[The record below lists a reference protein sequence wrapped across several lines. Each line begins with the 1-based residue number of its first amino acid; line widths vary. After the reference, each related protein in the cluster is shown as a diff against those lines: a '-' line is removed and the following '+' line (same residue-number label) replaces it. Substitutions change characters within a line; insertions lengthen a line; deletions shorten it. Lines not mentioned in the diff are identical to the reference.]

1 MNTPNNEFKYSSFL
15 DARGVIFKEHISTE
29 VDYPKCVFGTDFNK
43 GFGLNIIHYD
53 DRYTFLINCEEND
66 DGSSGIKSIVLEEED
81 QFNHFIRE
89 DMFSVIYSMIKDSD
103 NKFQIIVGGFFPED
117 DINWYG
123 ADDIKT
129 VYKNII

>member
-1 MNTPNNEFKYSSFL
+1 MNERLDFPSSFL
-15 DARGVIFKEHISTE
+15 DARGVHFEKPISTE
-29 VDYPKCVFGTDFNK
+29 NDYPNCVFGTDFNK
-43 GFGLNIIHYD
+43 GFGLNIIRHND
-53 DRYTFLINCEEND
+53 SNTFLINCEESN